1 MTLDSTKFY
10 NYLYTGYQKIHE
22 LFSDLSGQAYMK
34 AYSGAALL
42 LIVLNWISSYVINIK
57 TSEGSIIF
65 LHYNVDF
72 GANLVGEVKKIY
84 VIPLLGLI
92 VYLLNLVLSIRFYKR
107 NKFIPH
113 VLLGSGLIVNGTLLV
128 SLYLIYL
135 INFK

>member
-10 NYLYTGYQKIHE
+10 NYLYTGYQKIYE

-42 LIVLNWISSYVINIK
+42 LIVLNWIGSYVINIK

-84 VIPLLGLI
+84 VIPLLGLT

-113 VLLGSGLIVNGTLLV
+113 VLLSSGLIVNATLLV